1 MEFMNGE
8 ADPSSRIKHE
18 DFTDSE
24 KASVYKAIYSRRDI
38 RAYTNHPIEDDIIY
52 RLLDAAHHA
61 PSVGFMQPWNFVIIE
76 DITIRRKIYDH
87 FLEVNERAVNRY
99 QDDRKVKYSSLKLQG
114 ILDSP
119 INILFTCDR
128 NRDGENVLGRS
139 TNKDT
144 DIYSTCLA
152 VQNFWLAARAEGLGA
167 GWMSILESGFIR
179 ELLEIPEH
187 ILPIAYMTLGKPVWV
202 PKEPMLESVGWK
214 HRENLHDL
222 IFKDKWGIKL
232 SPNSLARD
240 VSKETQ
246 NISPQERLDSLTK
259 PKHSLG
265 FIEECIIKLAT
276 IQQKQFPSSKEKAI
290 FLFASDHG
298 IASEGISAYN
308 SNVTAQMMYMYIAG
322 GAAINSI
329 TRKNQ
334 IDLVLFDMGIN
345 HDFNNA
351 PGMQH
356 LKIRNGTRN
365 FLEEPAMT
373 QEEVELAFE
382 SGKDVVKKFGTK
394 YDMIG
399 LGEMGIGN
407 TTASTAIASIILNKD
422 PLTLT
427 GEGTGI
433 GNSTVLKKIE
443 IIRRGIL
450 KHKGRTS
457 NEWQALI
464 CFGGYEIAAMVGAIE
479 EAYSLGIPVVLDGM
493 ITSVAALIAYKRNP
507 EIVSVLFA
515 GHLSREPAHRFIL
528 NELGLRP
535 VLDLNLSL
543 GEGSGS
549 GLAMGIL
556 DTGCALFRE
565 MKTFEEANI
574 RFAENEDA
582 RL

>member
-1 MEFMNGE
+1 MEYMNSK
-8 ADPSSRIKHE
+8 ADLSSNLEQE
-18 DFTDSE
+18 DFNDSE

-38 RAYTNHPIEDDIIY
+38 RAYTSNPIDEDIIY

-61 PSVGFMQPWNFVIIE
+61 PSVGFMQPWNFVIIQ
-76 DITIRRKIYDH
+76 DASIRKRIYDH
-87 FLEVNERAVNRY
+87 FIDVNERAANLY

-119 INILFTCDR
+119 VNILFTCDR
-128 NRDGENVLGRS
+128 NRDGQNVLGRS

-167 GWMSILESGFIR
+167 GWMSILESEFIR
-179 ELLEIPEH
+179 ELLEIPENV
-187 ILPIAYMTLGKPVWV
+187 LPIAYMTLGKPVWT

-214 HRENLHDL
+214 HRENLSDL
-222 IFKDKWGIKL
+222 VFKDKWGIKYN
-232 SPNSLARD
+232 PYSLNRD
-240 VSKETQ
+240 IAKETFP
-246 NISPQERLDSLTK
+246 ISSQERLDSLTK
-259 PKHSLG
+259 PKQSLG
-265 FIEECIIKLAT
+265 FIEECIIKIANT
-276 IQQKQFPSSKEKAI
+276 QKKQFPSSKEKAI
-290 FLFASDHG
+290 FLFAGDHG
-298 IASEGISAYN
+298 IVSEGISAYN
-308 SNVTAQMMYMYIAG
+308 SDVTAQMMYMYIAG

-329 TRKNQ
+329 ARKNR

-351 PGMQH
+351 PGMKH

-365 FLEEPAMT
+365 FLEETAMT
-373 QEEVELAFE
+373 QEEAGLAFE
-382 SGKDVVKKFGTK
+382 NGKDVVRKLGTK

-407 TTASTAIASIILNKD
+407 TTASTAIASVLLNKD

-427 GEGTGI
+427 GAGTGI
-433 GNSTVLKKIE
+433 GNSTLLKKIE
-443 IIRRGIL
+443 IIQKGIS
-450 KHKGRTS
+450 KHGSRTL
-457 NEWQALI
+457 NEWQALV
-464 CFGGYEIAAMVGAIE
+464 CFGGYEIAAMVGVIE

-493 ITSVAALIAYKRNP
+493 ITSVAALIAYRRNP
-507 EIVSVLFA
+507 GIVSVLIA
-515 GHLSREPAHRFIL
+515 GHISREPAHRFIL

-549 GLAMGIL
+549 ALAMGIL
-556 DTGCALFRE
+556 DTGCVLFRE

>member
-1 MEFMNGE
+1 MGFMNSN
-8 ADPSSRIKHE
+8 ADPSSEAWQE

-38 RAYTNHPIEDDIIY
+38 RAYTSNPIDEDIIHK
-52 RLLDAAHHA
+52 LLDAAHHA
-61 PSVGFMQPWNFVIIE
+61 PSVGFMQPWNFVIIQ
-76 DITIRRKIYDH
+76 DMSIRRKIYDH
-87 FLEVNERAVNRY
+87 FIEVNERAANLYR
-99 QDDRKVKYSSLKLQG
+99 DDRKVKYSSLKLQG

-119 INILFTCDR
+119 VNILFTCDR

-167 GWMSILESGFIR
+167 GWMSILESEFIR

-187 ILPIAYMTLGKPVWV
+187 ILPIAYMTLGTPVWV

-214 HRENLHDL
+214 HRENLSDL
-222 IFKDKWGIKL
+222 VFKDKWGIKP
-232 SPNSLARD
+232 SSNSMTRD
-240 VSKETQ
+240 ISKETHT
-246 NISPQERLDSLTK
+246 ISPQERLDSLTK

-276 IQQKQFPSSKEKAI
+276 IQRKQFPASEKKAI
-290 FLFASDHG
+290 FLFAGDHG

-308 SNVTAQMMYMYIAG
+308 SDVTAQMMYMYIAG

-351 PGMQH
+351 PGMKH
-356 LKIRNGTRN
+356 LKIRKGTRN

-373 QEEVELAFE
+373 QEEVVLAFE
-382 SGKDVVKKFGTK
+382 SGKDAVKKIGTK

-427 GEGTGI
+427 GAGTGI
-433 GNSTVLKKIE
+433 GNSTILKKIE
-443 IIRRGIL
+443 IIRKGIL
-450 KHKGRTS
+450 GHKSRTS
-457 NEWQALI
+457 NEWEALV

-493 ITSVAALIAYKRNP
+493 ITSVAALIAYRRNP
-507 EIVSVLFA
+507 EIVSILIA
-515 GHLSREPAHRFIL
+515 GHLSKEPTHKFIL

-549 GLAMGIL
+549 ALAMGIL